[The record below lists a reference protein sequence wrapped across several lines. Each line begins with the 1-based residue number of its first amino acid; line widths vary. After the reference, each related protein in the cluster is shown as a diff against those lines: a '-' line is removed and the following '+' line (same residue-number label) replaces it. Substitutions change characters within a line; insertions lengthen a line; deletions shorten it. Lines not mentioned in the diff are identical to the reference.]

1 MTPWTI
7 LLDAAPVLALA
18 LAIMCLPLLDDGPPR
33 RRDHARKNRHVPRR
47 ENVSAKAHSKMATA
61 EVHFAKVR

>member
-7 LLDAAPVLALA
+7 LLDAAPVLGLA
-18 LAIMCLPLLDDGPPR
+18 LAIMWLPLLDDGPPQR
-33 RRDHARKNRHVPRR
+33 RGHVGKNRHVPRR
-47 ENVSAKAHSKMATA
+47 ENASAKAHSKMATA

>member
-33 RRDHARKNRHVPRR
+33 RRDHVEKEP
-47 ENVSAKAHSKMATA
+47 SCA
-61 EVHFAKVR
+61 EEGERQRQGP